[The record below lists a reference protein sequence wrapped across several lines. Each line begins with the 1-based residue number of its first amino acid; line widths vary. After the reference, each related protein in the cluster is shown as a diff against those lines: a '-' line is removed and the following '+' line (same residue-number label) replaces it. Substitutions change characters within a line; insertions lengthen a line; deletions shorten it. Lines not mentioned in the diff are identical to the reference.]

1 MKEAKTNLAVS
12 NDKKLHRVRIG
23 ATISVAI
30 SLVLLI
36 VLVSFQIY
44 WNVFRFRFV
53 KDGCAVVVD
62 NQLAVGVEKII
73 RGEEANRIFREK
85 NADYRDIEEGN
96 EVVLVKIKVK
106 NMTPWNAAR
115 RYMEFELYTKEPGND
130 YDRASD
136 LLYGVVKSPDG
147 EYKILDTSKVFRPG
161 ETRDG
166 VFYFEVEKDKPLLR
180 VDVHSNYY
188 KWFSHKSIALSK
200 FFLDKTGIF
209 IFLIAFIFLL
219 YWLIF
224 YFLLKQ
230 RQRKRVNPL
239 NGVFYYYLNLW
250 PLFMQISYLA
260 LQIKP
265 TWLIWIFI
273 LSISLII
280 LILIYLYLGFKRY
293 TFLFYWLKKDDLTLI
308 ISGFKKRIGWDAS
321 EMKETIAS
329 KIIFHAFL
337 DSRYYDAIEIF
348 NEKTKEIFT
357 FTTRGVKVKN
367 SVSDTKSIKVL
378 IRELYNETE
387 LDWLG
392 YYSDIFYTSILFSM
406 LFILYYFFISII
418 S

>member
-1 MKEAKTNLAVS
+1 MKDSKNMKEAKTNLAVS

-23 ATISVAI
+23 ATISITI

-106 NMTPWNAAR
+106 NISFWNAAR
-115 RYMEFELYTKEPGND
+115 RYMEFELYTNEPNND

-209 IFLIAFIFLL
+209 IFLIAIIFLL

-224 YFLLKQ
+224 YFILKQ

-239 NGVFYYYLNLW
+239 NGVFCYFLNLW

-265 TWLIWIFI
+265 TWPIWIFI

-280 LILIYLYLGFKRY
+280 LIIIYPYLVFKRY
-293 TFLFYWLKKDDLTLI
+293 TF
-308 ISGFKKRIGWDAS
+308 
-321 EMKETIAS
+321 
-329 KIIFHAFL
+329 
-337 DSRYYDAIEIF
+337 
-348 NEKTKEIFT
+348 
-357 FTTRGVKVKN
+357 
-367 SVSDTKSIKVL
+367 
-378 IRELYNETE
+378 
-387 LDWLG
+387 
-392 YYSDIFYTSILFSM
+392 
-406 LFILYYFFISII
+406 FILLAKER
-418 S
+418 